1 MQIYV
6 AQNVKLSNNLKMT
19 IPYTDTYL
27 TKLAYIRFSAVR
39 FRFLDKLTL
48 ATIRKL

>member
-27 TKLAYIRFSAVR
+27 TKIGVYSILSG
-39 FRFLDKLTL
+39 
-48 ATIRKL
+48 